1 MKHSKIAII
10 GAGTV
15 GSTIAYT
22 LLLKTITAE
31 VILVD
36 IDQTRC
42 HGEILDLSDAMAFN
56 GTSMIRAGTP
66 TDASQADIIIIT
78 AGKPQNPGETRLDLF
93 TTNKAIITDIF
104 TSIKPINPQAIII
117 MVTNPLD
124 PLTMLAQKLS
134 DLPTHQVFGT
144 GTFLDTLRLR
154 GLIAQKT
161 DVAIESVNAYV
172 VGEHGDSQC
181 AVWSSAD
188 IAGKPITQFPGI
200 QQKDLDII
208 AQQVKDKAYEIIQCK
223 GSTAFGIAACVT
235 KICEAIIFN
244 QKIVIPLST
253 YIKDYKTCLSMP
265 AILGENGIE
274 KILSM
279 TLNDNEQKIVS
290 DSAQQLHKFLI

>member
-22 LLLKTITAE
+22 LLLKTIAAE

-42 HGEILDLSDAMAFN
+42 HGEILDLSDAMFFN
-56 GTSMIRAGTP
+56 GTSMIRAGNP
-66 TDASQADIIIIT
+66 ADAAQADIIIIT
-78 AGKPQNPGETRLDLF
+78 AGKPQKPDETRLDLF
-93 TTNKAIITDIF
+93 ATNKAIITNIF

-124 PLTMLAQKLS
+124 PLTMLAQKFS
-134 DLPTHQVFGT
+134 GLPTHQVFGT

-154 GLIAQKT
+154 GFVAQKSN
-161 DVAIESVNAYV
+161 VAIESVNAYV
-172 VGEHGDSQC
+172 IGEHGDSQC

-188 IAGKPITQFPGI
+188 IAGTPITQFPGMH
-200 QQKDLDII
+200 QKDLDLI
-208 AQQVKDKAYEIIQCK
+208 AQQAKDKAYEIIQCK

-244 QKIVIPLST
+244 QKIVIPLSI
-253 YIKDYKTCLSMP
+253 YIEEYKTCLSMP
-265 AILGENGIE
+265 VILGENGIE
-274 KILSM
+274 KILSIP
-279 TLNDNEQKIVS
+279 LNDNEQKALT
-290 DSAQQLHKFLI
+290 DAAQQLHSFLI

>member
-42 HGEILDLSDAMAFN
+42 HGEILDLSDAMFFN
-56 GTSMIRAGTP
+56 GASMIRAGSP
-66 TDASQADIIIIT
+66 SDAAQADIIIIS
-78 AGKPQNPGETRLDLF
+78 AGKPQKPGETRLDLF
-93 TTNKAIITDIF
+93 TTNKAIIANIF
-104 TSIKPINPQAIII
+104 TSIKPINPQAIVI

-134 DLPTHQVFGT
+134 GLPAHQVFGT

-161 DVAIESVNAYV
+161 DVAAESINAYV
-172 VGEHGDSQC
+172 IGEHGDSQC

-188 IAGKPITQFPGI
+188 IAGTSITQFPGMH
-200 QQKDLDII
+200 QKDLDLI
-208 AQQVKDKAYEIIQCK
+208 AQQAKDKAYEIIQCK
-223 GSTAFGIAACVT
+223 GSTAFGIAACVA

-244 QKIVIPLST
+244 QKIVIPLSI
-253 YIKDYKTCLSMP
+253 YIEEYKTCLSMP
-265 AILGENGIE
+265 VILGENGIE
-274 KILSM
+274 KILSIP
-279 TLNDNEQKIVS
+279 LNDNEQKTLT
-290 DSAQQLHKFLI
+290 DAAQQLHSFLI